1 MQDSW
6 LKRLI
11 QAAIESFPIDADRK
25 RTILKKIKGREA
37 DEEE

>member
-1 MQDSW
+1 MTDSW

-11 QAAIESFPIDADRK
+11 QAAIESFPIDAERK
-25 RTILKKIKGREA
+25 QAILKKIKGRET